1 MRTTL
6 TLCLMLVCSV
16 ISAAEPTLPVL
27 IVSDNGYAWMIQ
39 DSNGKPVIYEFA
51 QVIVIGKP
59 TTFPPTPPVTSVF
72 GLEAPIRKLIANLS
86 PVSRDDLP
94 AVLKGINDTVGM
106 VKANRFKTTGEVEAV
121 AAALMGAAIKDK
133 AGWGPV
139 AIAIDEA
146 LVKLQKDGKI
156 KTVADYGQALSEIA
170 RALQ

>member
-1 MRTTL
+1 MRTSMFL
-6 TLCLMLVCSV
+6 LLLLFS
-16 ISAAEPTLPVL
+16 SFSLAADPALPVL

-59 TTFPPTPPVTSVF
+59 TTFPQPPTTSVF
-72 GLEAPIRKLIANLS
+72 GLEAPIRTLIAKLS
-86 PVSRDDLP
+86 PTSRLDLP
-94 AVLKGINDTVGM
+94 AVLKGINDTVEM
-106 VKANRFKTTGEVEAV
+106 ARNNRFKTTGEVEAV

-156 KTVADYGQALSEIA
+156 KSVSDYGQALSEIA
-170 RALQ
+170 KALQ